1 MASSYTLPELCKD
14 FTCETCSVFKRS
26 SAMNGIYKTISF
38 EPSHTCITMLQIIDA
53 CKPGIYA
60 AFEEIMR
67 KRIKCKVN
75 FGIQILFHKIDFSDG
90 SVMAE
95 DRGYMS
101 VNAMVVQPG
110 VNLDDLI
117 EEARADLEEKIE
129 TFTNKGSN
137 WIVGAIIQY
146 TLAFVA
152 FK

>member
-1 MASSYTLPELCKD
+1 MASYTLPELCKD
-14 FTCETCSVFKRS
+14 FTCETCSVAKRS
-26 SAMNGIYKTISF
+26 SAMNGIYRTISF
-38 EPSHTCITMLQIIDA
+38 EPSRTCITMLQIIDE
-53 CKPGIYA
+53 CKPGIYT

-75 FGIQILFHKIDFSDG
+75 FGIQILFHKINFSDG

-95 DRGYMS
+95 DLGYMS

-110 VNLDDLI
+110 ADLDDLI

-129 TFTNKGSN
+129 AFTNKGSN
-137 WIVGAIIQY
+137 WVVGAITQY
-146 TLAFVA
+146 TLSFVA